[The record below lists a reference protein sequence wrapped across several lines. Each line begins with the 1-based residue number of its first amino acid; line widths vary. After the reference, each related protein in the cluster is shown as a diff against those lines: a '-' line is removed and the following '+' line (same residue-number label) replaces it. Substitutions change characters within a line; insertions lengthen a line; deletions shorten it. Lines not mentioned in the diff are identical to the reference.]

1 MHVYK
6 DKWTPYNGE
15 KLECEPDSREE
26 ASHFD
31 KNAIGVYK
39 KVDADKDLLVGHIPM
54 ELSFLLKCF
63 LDSDKGN
70 GIIAEV
76 TGHRMRENGLVV
88 PCCYRARSR
97 NLKISDTLF
106 QDLKN
111 ASSLCTHININVLI
125 EGRGAYSRGRLFI
138 IVLLR
143 GGGGGGGGCAKSRNY
158 GKSLQTFTMQ
168 IQHKM

>member
-15 KLECEPDSREE
+15 KFECEPDSREE

-39 KVDADKDLLVGHIPM
+39 KVDGDKDLLVGHIPM

-63 LDSDKGN
+63 LDSDKEN
-70 GIIAEV
+70 GMIAEV

-97 NLKISDTLF
+97 NLF
-106 QDLKN
+106 FGGGR
-111 ASSLCTHININVLI
+111 LI
-125 EGRGAYSRGRLFI
+125 VGMGAYSRG
-138 IVLLR
+138 
-143 GGGGGGGGCAKSRNY
+143 GGR
-158 GKSLQTFTMQ
+158 
-168 IQHKM
+168 